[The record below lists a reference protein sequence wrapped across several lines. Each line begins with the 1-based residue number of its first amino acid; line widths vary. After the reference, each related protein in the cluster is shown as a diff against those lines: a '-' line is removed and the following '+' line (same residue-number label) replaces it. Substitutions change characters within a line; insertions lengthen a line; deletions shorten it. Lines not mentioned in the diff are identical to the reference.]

1 MHRQADKAQA
11 KKASGLWRHGL
22 ALLPGTSFLLSSQ
35 ALPARDLMLANGSVY
50 TLDRN
55 LFDLEARGIS
65 DTEVLAT
72 LFEGAVVFGT
82 LA

>member
-1 MHRQADKAQA
+1 
-11 KKASGLWRHGL
+11 
-22 ALLPGTSFLLSSQ
+22 
-35 ALPARDLMLANGSVY
+35 MLANGSVY

-55 LFDLEARGIS
+55 LFDLEARDIS

>member
-1 MHRQADKAQA
+1 M
-11 KKASGLWRHGL
+11 L
-22 ALLPGTSFLLSSQ
+22 GTIFLLISQ
-35 ALPARDLMLANGSVY
+35 ALLARDLVLANGSIY

-55 LFDLEARGIS
+55 LFDLEARDIS
-65 DTEVLAT
+65 DTEVLGT

>member
-1 MHRQADKAQA
+1 M
-11 KKASGLWRHGL
+11 L
-22 ALLPGTSFLLSSQ
+22 GTSFLLSSQ
-35 ALPARDLMLANGSVY
+35 ALLARDLMLANGSVY

-55 LFDLEARGIS
+55 LFDLEARDIS

-82 LA
+82 LAWEAVPPWPQKSSATKCPA